1 MTVSIEPRRRS
12 MFPQSGEQW
21 QEFAARVFPDQDL
34 NVTVEQLKSW
44 NLHISYRVPTGK
56 LLPSDVVFIEPPLPE

>member
-1 MTVSIEPRRRS
+1 MIALVEPRRRS

-34 NVTVEQLKSW
+34 DNTVKQLQSW